1 MKLELFDIIK
11 IICAKASMYFN
22 ALLYS
27 MPNTVAY

>member
-11 IICAKASMYFN
+11 IICAKDSIYFN

-27 MPNTVAY
+27 IANTVAY